1 MARAPWHPYAP
12 DQAFGH
18 QAAEDEELLDRTLAR
33 LEQQRREQPPR
44 AGGKARP
51 RGERTSR
58 TRTSRTAP
66 AGVRIGGWVGT
77 ATGLPV
83 TTNIALDAAAR
94 LLSEPD

>member
-1 MARAPWHPYAP
+1 MARPPWHPYAP

-33 LEQQRREQPPR
+33 LEQQRRDKPPR

-51 RGERTSR
+51 KGERPSR
-58 TRTSRTAP
+58 TSP
-66 AGVRIGGWVGT
+66 AGMRIGGWVGT
-77 ATGLPV
+77 AAGLPV
-83 TTNIALDAAAR
+83 TTNVALDAAAR